1 MKLKLDDF
9 LNGQYSRSNQKASAA
24 ATKKAK
30 NKARN
35 ARRKQLKKE
44 GKGKEM
50 INGGTDSEM
59 LKNEK
64 KT

>member
-9 LNGQYSRSNQKASAA
+9 LNGHYSRSNQKASAA
-24 ATKKAK
+24 AAKKAK

-35 ARRKQLKKE
+35 ARRNQQKKG

-50 INGGTDSEM
+50 INGETDSEM
-59 LKNEK
+59 LNNEK